1 MTAQLS
7 PPSRFQ
13 TISRHARVPAAAIG
27 AAALVGIGAFGVTS
41 NHSAA
46 TSISA
51 PEPTGQT
58 IIQTTPPREPA
69 TPVAKPTVIP
79 HRFIGGD
86 WPKGSS

>member
-1 MTAQLS
+1 MTAHLS
-7 PPSRFQ
+7 LPSCFQ
-13 TISRHARVPAAAIG
+13 SISQHAKVPAAAIG
-27 AAALVGIGAFGVTS
+27 AAALIGIGAFGVTS

-46 TSISA
+46 KSISA

-79 HRFIGGD
+79 QRFIGGD
-86 WPKGSS
+86 WSKGYS